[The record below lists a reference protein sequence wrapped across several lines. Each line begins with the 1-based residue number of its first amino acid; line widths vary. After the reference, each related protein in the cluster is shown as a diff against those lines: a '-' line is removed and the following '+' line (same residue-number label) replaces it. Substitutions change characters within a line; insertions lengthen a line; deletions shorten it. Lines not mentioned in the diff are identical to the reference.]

1 MPFSRYE
8 ETHLGNVGRNALRLV
23 FSEYLK
29 YLSVLTRLYAEWA
42 GVDVDARALI
52 PGIEPV

>member
-42 GVDVDARALI
+42 GVDVNASALI